1 MLHNCNPVYVGRVPV
16 PLPVILFTSAPLV
29 WALLWALVW
38 ARVGSSA
45 SLSVNKR
52 G

>member
-29 WALLWALVW
+29 WALVW